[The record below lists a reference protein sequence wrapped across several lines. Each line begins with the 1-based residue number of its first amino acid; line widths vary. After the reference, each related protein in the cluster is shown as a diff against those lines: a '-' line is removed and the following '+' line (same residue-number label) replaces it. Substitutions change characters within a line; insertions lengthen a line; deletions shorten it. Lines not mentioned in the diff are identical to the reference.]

1 MVVWQGCCEHVM
13 LLYLFPTEHISRQ
26 WVLTRQDAVR
36 EDLLELFALHCI
48 VCWKFGKLVVYA
60 LLDIAMFGNFGISR
74 KEACYSRLTLVPSLS
89 PM

>member
-1 MVVWQGCCEHVM
+1 M

-36 EDLLELFALHCI
+36 EDLLELFALHCMLESWLYTY
-48 VCWKFGKLVVYA
+48 CWTLRCLELSGYQGKKLVT
-60 LLDIAMFGNFGISR
+60 LDS
-74 KEACYSRLTLVPSLS
+74 PSCLPD